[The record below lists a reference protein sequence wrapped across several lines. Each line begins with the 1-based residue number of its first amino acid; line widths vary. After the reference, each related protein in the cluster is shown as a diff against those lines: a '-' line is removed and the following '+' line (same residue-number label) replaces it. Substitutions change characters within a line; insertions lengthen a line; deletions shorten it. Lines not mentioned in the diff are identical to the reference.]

1 MASRGKKTMLGPTS
15 RHPRP
20 SPTKKVTTAI
30 FRKVFLI
37 GRGVGR
43 GRGEN
48 LGGAG
53 FFKKKKINP
62 QKISNDGHLAQ
73 LNTSLNK
80 STAHKIPAI
89 PTHSHNHMLTSNRP
103 LLHNLP
109 HQRHSKP
116 SDR

>member
-43 GRGEN
+43 GKGEN
-48 LGGAG
+48 LGGGG
-53 FFKKKKINP
+53 FFKKKKKDLHDLQTKPKEIQHHNCMRSCSQIVVTIFCFVFLLAP
-62 QKISNDGHLAQ
+62 ATRFDHLA
-73 LNTSLNK
+73 LS
-80 STAHKIPAI
+80 
-89 PTHSHNHMLTSNRP
+89 RP
-103 LLHNLP
+103 MIV
-109 HQRHSKP
+109 
-116 SDR
+116 DVFVMF